1 MTRCAVIR
9 DAYMIKGCRY
19 KARGLVTVTAIPVGR
34 YMAWC
39 FACCDNAIMARR
51 TVIHDARVIIFGTD
65 KGSGVMAY
73 GTIIRRGQMVQ

>member
-1 MTRCAVIR
+1 MAV
-9 DAYMIKGCRY
+9 A
-19 KARGLVTVTAIPVGR
+19 AIPVGW

-65 KGSGVMAY
+65 KGRGVMAH
-73 GTIIRRGQMVQ
+73 GTIIRRGKVVQ